1 MNSECADAR
10 TQFNTP
16 KIITTFRRQVK
27 HGAQATAKKQSDGG
41 SAAYN
46 GAMSG
51 KKRANTRPKLLRI
64 AVALVIFISLF
75 VFCTVYFRN
84 NIVPTVMGSAVAQVR
99 AICTNCV
106 NLAVTSVIGDGIDY
120 DDLFSL
126 ERDNE
131 GNITM
136 VKANSP
142 RINMISREIAN
153 LAQANLDAI
162 GVQEVSIAVGTFTG
176 LTLLMGLG
184 PEVVINVAPIGSA
197 LCDFVSYFASAGI
210 NQTLHKLY
218 INVVA
223 VVSIVT
229 PIDEPTITVNAE
241 VLVCEN
247 LIVGEVPEFYLQGG
261 GQIGDGMLQL

>member
-1 MNSECADAR
+1 
-10 TQFNTP
+10 
-16 KIITTFRRQVK
+16 
-27 HGAQATAKKQSDGG
+27 
-41 SAAYN
+41 
-46 GAMSG
+46 MSG
-51 KKRANTRPKLLRI
+51 KKRADTRPKLLRI
-64 AVALVIFISLF
+64 AVALVIFVSIF

-99 AICTNCV
+99 AICTNCI
-106 NLAVTSVIGDGIDY
+106 NLAVTSVVGGGIDY
-120 DDLFSL
+120 DDLFTL
-126 ERDNE
+126 EKDSE
-131 GNITM
+131 GNVTM

-142 RINMISREIAN
+142 RINLISREIAN

-162 GVQEVSIAVGTFTG
+162 GVQEISIAVGTFTG

-184 PEVVINVAPIGSA
+184 PEVAINVAPIGSA
-197 LCDFVSYFASAGI
+197 LCDFVSFFSSAGI

-223 VVSIVT
+223 VVNIVT

-247 LIVGEVPEFYLQGG
+247 LIVGEVPEFYFGG
-261 GQIGDGMLQL
+261 SVSNGDGLLQL